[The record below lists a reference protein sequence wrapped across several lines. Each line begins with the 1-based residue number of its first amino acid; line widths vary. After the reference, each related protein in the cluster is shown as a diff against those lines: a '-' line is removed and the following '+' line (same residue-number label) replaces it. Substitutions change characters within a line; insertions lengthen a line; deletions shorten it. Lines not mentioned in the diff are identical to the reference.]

1 MKFDFAFDDM
11 FDLSTV
17 CPENQIADIN
27 EIDFASINEA
37 LSNACDF
44 FGVDTPYVDLE
55 SPITGV
61 TTGDSCI
68 LNDDILGVNI
78 SELQQFGLSDTESLS
93 LVFTHE
99 MTHRGLQGCEGIDSW
114 AEESACDFMSG
125 VMAGMNDM
133 NINGYID
140 KVEELPPNMQHPYGF
155 IRAEFVKMGIEYA
168 KNMSERDCTPTFED
182 CMSELNYQYS
192 QLQPYIDEIRKDV
205 DAHNAII
212 SQLIT
217 LFKEQP
223 DAMVAFDGE
232 MLANPLSSNH
242 RIMIVGDNSKGFV
255 QDVKSMSPVDLAL
268 LHNDLMYDP
277 KIWEERANGNYAVA
291 DSLSFSKYQKN
302 IHDIYHTSTE
312 EILNMKRQSDF
323 NFDMGLQGLDPEQI
337 LELSE
342 FKKKLDSISIFESDN
357 HHHVTVSEYVRKK
370 LSDIELPSIPCPKII
385 TDIKNFFTVR
395 HPEQPTVRTPHPND
409 IILA

>member
-44 FGVDTPYVDLE
+44 FGVDTPDVDIE
-55 SPITGV
+55 SPITGI
-61 TTGDSCI
+61 TTGDSSI
-68 LNDDILGVNI
+68 LSDDILGVNI

-99 MTHRGLQGCEGIDSW
+99 MAHRGLQGCEGIDSW

-133 NINGYID
+133 NINGYIE
-140 KVEELPPNMQHPYGF
+140 KVEELPPNMEHPYGF
-155 IRAEFVKMGIEYA
+155 IRAEFVKMGMEYA
-168 KNMSERDCTPTFED
+168 NNMAERGCTPTFEQ
-182 CMSELNYQYS
+182 CMTELNYRYS
-192 QLQPYIDEIRKDV
+192 QLQPYIDEIRKDI
-205 DAHNAII
+205 DAHNDII
-212 SQLIT
+212 LQLIT
-217 LFKEQP
+217 IYKEQP

-232 MLANPLSSNH
+232 MLADPCSPNH
-242 RIMIVGDNSKGFV
+242 KIMIVDESTKGFV

-268 LHNDLMYDP
+268 LNNDLIYDP

-291 DSLSFSKYQKN
+291 DSLSISKYQKN
-302 IHDIYHTSTE
+302 IHDIYHTSID
-312 EILNMKRQSDF
+312 EIANMKRLSDF
-323 NFDMGLQGLDPEQI
+323 SFEMGLQGLDPDQI

-342 FKKKLDSISIFESDN
+342 FKKKLDAIPINGERP
-357 HHHVTVSEYVRKK
+357 HHVTPSEYIINK
-370 LSDIELPSIPCPKII
+370 LKSIEIPSIPYPKIL
-385 TDIKNFFTVR
+385 TDIKNFFTATQ
-395 HPEQPTVRTPHPND
+395 PESPKVRTPHPDD